1 MPQADAPESRQ
12 SSVIDAPKS
21 DKPKQTSP
29 TLLPTIASKHKGRV
43 FRTVKNF
50 GPWKKAD
57 PELGGKPNVFNE
69 SEFARLHPIP
79 EKATDIDPATYH
91 DDLLDRGLALGAIV
105 FAPDAEV
112 TPTPLGP
119 GNSKREGTNPIR
131 ESTAS
136 VLAQQVGRKAA
147 EAVMDKKPDDAKK

>member
-1 MPQADAPESRQ
+1 MPLPDAPESRQ

-21 DKPKQTSP
+21 DKVKPSP
-29 TLLPTIASKHKGRV
+29 APTIASKHKGRI

-57 PELGGKPNVFNE
+57 PELGGRPNVFNE
-69 SEFARLHPIP
+69 AEFVRLHPVP
-79 EKATDIDPATYH
+79 EKASDSDKATYH
-91 DDLLDRGLALGAIV
+91 DDLIDRGLALGAIV

-119 GNSKREGTNPIR
+119 GNSNREGTNPIR